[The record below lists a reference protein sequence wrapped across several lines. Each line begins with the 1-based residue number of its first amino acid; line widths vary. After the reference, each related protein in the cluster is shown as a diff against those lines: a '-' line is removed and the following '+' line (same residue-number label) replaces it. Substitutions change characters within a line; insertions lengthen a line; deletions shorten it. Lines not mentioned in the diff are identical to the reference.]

1 MGKGFAGLFLFVVLL
16 PAAQCQELWRHVDE
30 QGVIRYADRPFLNAV
45 RVELPGPGRWAAT
58 TAPSPGPAPAERRTG
73 VAFEGP
79 PPTLAI
85 TQPAAE
91 ATVWG
96 AGGELEVALAMGEA
110 PEDGSRLVLELDGAE
125 AVWRG
130 SPPLVRLTQVW
141 RGEHRLRARLLD
153 ADNRELAASE
163 EVLFYKREPSSMKT
177 PAGSP

>member
-1 MGKGFAGLFLFVVLL
+1 MGKGLAGLLLLVVLL

-30 QGVIRYADRPFLNAV
+30 QGVIRYADRPSLNAV

-58 TAPSPGPAPAERRTG
+58 TASYPGPARAERQAG
-73 VAFEGP
+73 AASEGP

-85 TQPAAE
+85 TRPAAE

-96 AGGELEVALAMGEA
+96 AGGELEVALAMDAPSEA
-110 PEDGSRLVLELDGAE
+110 GSRLVLELDGAE

-177 PAGSP
+177 SAGSP